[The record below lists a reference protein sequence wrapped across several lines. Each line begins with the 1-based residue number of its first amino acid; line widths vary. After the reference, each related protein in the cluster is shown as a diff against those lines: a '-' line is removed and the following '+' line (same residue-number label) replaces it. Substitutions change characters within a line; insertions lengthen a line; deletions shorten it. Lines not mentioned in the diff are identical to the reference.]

1 MGEWEGTSGFLL
13 FQLTRTPSVKCTHV
27 LRTGIFSYNGKI
39 TLTVNMDVNIPGADA
54 KALAKCWD
62 AAFIALY
69 NEICE
74 YTVLLLNLFFP
85 FLAAKVYA

>member
-1 MGEWEGTSGFLL
+1 MGRRNECFLAFPTDAHTL
-13 FQLTRTPSVKCTHV
+13 RKIHTHV

-62 AAFIALY
+62 AAFISLY

>member
-1 MGEWEGTSGFLL
+1 
-13 FQLTRTPSVKCTHV
+13 
-27 LRTGIFSYNGKI
+27 
-39 TLTVNMDVNIPGADA
+39 MDVNIPGADA